1 MKKICFGIAIMMFA
15 YITEVS
21 LNLELLAFLA
31 GIVGFGFA
39 CVGMLDK
46 SDK

>member
-1 MKKICFGIAIMMFA
+1 VKKIGFGIAIMIFA

-39 CVGMLDK
+39 CAGMLDK

>member
-21 LNLELLAFLA
+21 LNLEMLAFLA
-31 GIVGFGFA
+31 SIVGFGFA
-39 CVGMLDK
+39 CVGLLDK

>member
-21 LNLELLAFLA
+21 LNLEMLAFLA
-31 GIVGFGFA
+31 GIVGVGFA

>member
-21 LNLELLAFLA
+21 LNLEMLAFLA
-31 GIVGFGFA
+31 GIGGFGFA